1 MKDWKRRLTRIK
13 MNYKSTV
20 LKSDISLVDTL
31 LQAQRKEN

>member
-13 MNYKSTV
+13 MNYELIV

-31 LQAQRKEN
+31 LHAQRKEN

>member
-13 MNYKSTV
+13 MNRKLTI

-31 LQAQRKEN
+31 LRAQRKEN